1 MISVLL
7 SPAKLQTNLSG
18 SVLSGVFAFGPVL
31 PARGMEAD
39 LVQENAA
46 CAFPTAGKP

>member
-1 MISVLL
+1 MINGPL
-7 SPAKLQTNLSG
+7 SPAKPQTNLSG
-18 SVLSGVFAFGPVL
+18 SVHSGVFALAPVL
-31 PARGMEAD
+31 PARGMEAG